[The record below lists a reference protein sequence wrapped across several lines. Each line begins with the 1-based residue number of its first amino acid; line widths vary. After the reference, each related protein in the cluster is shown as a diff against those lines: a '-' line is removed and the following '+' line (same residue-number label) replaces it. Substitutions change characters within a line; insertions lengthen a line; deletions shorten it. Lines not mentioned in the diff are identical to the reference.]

1 VEWNLVFFRFCLHIL
16 KRVFF
21 LTLLFIVLSLQNY
34 LIVYIENLAGCFPVT
49 LITTQKE
56 QVETAVSRLKTCSVS
71 VQSERMTFDS
81 SIFNHYE
88 TLPVKEIYL
97 YSLQIPYENWNEI
110 KNMEDVIPEANPYI
124 EEIVSFYLNSRMK
137 FYLFSFI
144 FSAVLGVYF
153 IFRILA
159 SNKMSKKQFV
169 ALSIIN
175 SVAYI
180 ACSVLLL
187 SLFPAF
193 VIPLSATSAVV
204 LFVAYLLMTL
214 MNYKLLKR

>member
-1 VEWNLVFFRFCLHIL
+1 MEWNLVFFRFCLHIL

>member
-1 VEWNLVFFRFCLHIL
+1 LVFFRFCLHIL

>member
-1 VEWNLVFFRFCLHIL
+1 MVFFRFCLHIL

>member
-1 VEWNLVFFRFCLHIL
+1 MGVFRFCLHIL

-21 LTLLFIVLSLQNY
+21 LALLFVVLSLQNY
-34 LIVYIENLAGCFPVT
+34 LIVYLENLAGCFPVT

-71 VQSERMTFDS
+71 VHSERMTFDS

-97 YSLQIPYENWNEI
+97 YSMKISYENWNEI
-110 KNMEDVIPEANPYI
+110 KNLEDVIPEANPYI
-124 EEIVSFYLNSRMK
+124 EEIVSFYLGSRMK

-144 FSAVLGVYF
+144 FSAVLGIYF
-153 IFRILA
+153 IFRIVA
-159 SNKMSKKQFV
+159 SNKMPKKQFV
-169 ALSIIN
+169 SISVIN
-175 SVAYI
+175 SICYLV
-180 ACSVLLL
+180 CSAILIF
-187 SLFPAF
+187 SFPAF
-193 VIPLSATSAVV
+193 LMPLSAASAGV

-214 MNYKLLKR
+214 MNYKFLKRG

>member
-1 VEWNLVFFRFCLHIL
+1 MGFFRFCLHIL
-16 KRVFF
+16 KRIFF
-21 LTLLFIVLSLQNY
+21 LTLFFLVLSLQNY
-34 LIVYIENLAGCFPVT
+34 LIVYLENLAGCFPVT

-56 QVETAVSRLKTCSVS
+56 QVETAVSRLRTCSVS

-97 YSLQIPYENWNEI
+97 YSMKIPYENWDEI

-124 EEIVSFYLNSRMK
+124 EEIVSFYLGSRMK

-144 FSAVLGVYF
+144 FSTVLGVYF
-153 IFRILA
+153 ILRIMA
-159 SNKMSKKQFV
+159 SNKMTKKQFV
-169 ALSIIN
+169 IISVIN
-175 SVAYI
+175 SVVYI
-180 ACSVLLL
+180 VCSWFLI
-187 SLFPAF
+187 SSFPAF
-193 VIPLSATSAVV
+193 LMPLSAVSAGV

-214 MNYKLLKR
+214 MNYKLLKRG